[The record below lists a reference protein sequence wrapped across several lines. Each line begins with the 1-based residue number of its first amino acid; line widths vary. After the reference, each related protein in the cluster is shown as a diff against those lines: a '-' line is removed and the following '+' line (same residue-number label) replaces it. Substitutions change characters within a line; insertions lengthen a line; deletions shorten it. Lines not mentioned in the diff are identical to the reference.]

1 MKASI
6 LAAALVGLTASP
18 ATNASVITIGG
29 SLARSCFEAAEA
41 RAASSQ
47 NLQVCDRALIEEAL
61 TGADRVAT
69 YVNRGILRLV
79 DRDFQLA
86 EADFDR
92 AIALDAN
99 EPDAWLN
106 KGVSRLRQGDHAT
119 AMPMIERAI
128 ALNTRR
134 PALAYYTRG
143 IAHENRGDVKAAYAD
158 LVRAR
163 ELEPEW
169 DLPAKELAR
178 YQVRHR

>member
-6 LAAALVGLTASP
+6 LAAALVGLTASS
-18 ATNASVITIGG
+18 ATNASVLTIGG

-41 RAASSQ
+41 RMATAQ
-47 NLQVCDRALIEEAL
+47 NLRTCDRALMEEAL
-61 TGADRVAT
+61 DTHDRVAT
-69 YVNRGILRLV
+69 FVNRGILRLATG
-79 DRDFQLA
+79 DFRA
-86 EADFDR
+86 ADKDFDR
-92 AIALDAN
+92 AIAIDPR
-99 EPDAWLN
+99 EPESWLN
-106 KGVSRLRQGDHAT
+106 KGVSTIRQGNSA
-119 AMPMIERAI
+119 AAVPMIARAI
-128 ALNTRR
+128 ELNTRR
-134 PALAYYTRG
+134 PALAFYTRG